1 LELEQLLH
9 LFREKSPVFRKR
21 FLLPR
26 ANGYKTLTVSE
37 IGYIFTEQKI
47 TYLVTRD
54 GNSEI
59 LAQTMDELEDELNPD
74 EFFRAN
80 RQFIIHIDSVSMI
93 KNDIN
98 GKQKVVLK
106 YDHAIEI
113 MVSREKAP
121 LLKKWLDK

>member
-1 LELEQLLH
+1 M
-9 LFREKSPVFRKR
+9 
-21 FLLPR
+21 PR